1 MKFGYSDDQSEGFM
15 SPSVDE
21 LLCQQLISSMR
32 KHTPSRTRVQTRQDV
47 NTSHMAM
54 FARALA
60 GLRKT
65 DWCQE
70 NKVFDLYQ
78 M

>member
-21 LLCQQLISSMR
+21 LLCQQLFSSGR

-47 NTSHMAM
+47 NTPHMAM

-60 GLRKT
+60 GLRKP
-65 DWCQE
+65 DWGRRTKFLTE
-70 NKVFDLYQ
+70 
-78 M
+78 